1 MKKFISKLNDFIIN
15 YGFLTLSLIAVVLEL
30 VFGTDLDVQEYGL
43 LIIQYL
49 VWVMQKLREII
60 RLMEIQIMLKTRKD
74 NES

>member
-30 VFGTDLDVQEYGL
+30 VFGTDLDVQVYGL

>member
-30 VFGTDLDVQEYGL
+30 VFRTDLDVQVYGL